1 MATVQLPSAAPR
13 AAPRSSM
20 VRLSLL
26 PPPLARPPPSDPSN
40 RGGPAPELA
49 LQPEISGAL
58 ADHEDQ
64 VARQPFAL
72 HAWLA
77 YLRALQD
84 PSHPVAAT
92 REASA
97 AVFERALAAL
107 PRSYKLWKLRLD
119 ATYAREVRGQ
129 RPDARA
135 FRVLAELYERALAQL
150 PTMPRLWLDYAAL
163 LRETRAVTATRRV
176 FDRALRALPVTQHHR
191 VWAPYLAFV
200 REVGV
205 PQTAIQVYRRY
216 LMLEPTK
223 REEFVEYL
231 VSIRHYEEASRQLV
245 ALIESLTSS
254 AEAARGTTHRLWMQL
269 CDMVSQHPDRVAAT
283 LDVEA
288 ILRSGIA
295 LFSDEVGRLWC
306 ALATYFIRLGMF
318 ESARDIYEEGI
329 RSVMTVRDFSMIYDA
344 YVKFIEAMLTAEMDL
359 ASGQEQPQG
368 SDDDEEEEDDINH
381 QEQVDRLLKVYEDVA
396 DRRPMLLNSV
406 LLRQNPHNVREW
418 EKRVELQKD
427 DAQKVIRTFA
437 EAVKTI
443 DPARS
448 GGRLPA
454 LWVQFAKFYESHK
467 DLTNARAIFRKAV
480 AVEYRNAA
488 ELAEV
493 QCEWAEME
501 LRHDNFDEALELV
514 RNACAVPET
523 VTFRLRKRQALTAS
537 DKLHQNG
544 KLWELRVDLE
554 ESLGDVAS
562 TRSAYDEAFELK
574 IATPQMILQYAAYLE
589 ENKYFEESFRVFE
602 RGLSLF
608 PRFPHAAEIWKA
620 YLTKFVARYGGAK
633 MERARDLHEQAI
645 KAAPAKSVKVFY
657 EKYAALEESHGL
669 LRNVMTIYE
678 RAADAVLEEERLDVY
693 LAHVKK
699 AQKFFGV
706 AKVREVYARGVANL
720 PDKYV
725 APLCLKFAA
734 METKLG
740 EFERAR
746 AIYAH
751 AAQFC
756 DPRKHEAN
764 FWQVWHA
771 FEVAH
776 GSEHSFLEMLRIK
789 RSVVA
794 QYSQVNYVASGTE
807 GEQASTGVTGMV
819 PANEQPSSAKPTEDP
834 MSALEAQLDDGQP
847 SIIKKRKLERPDGDD
862 EVDRVVRQKQEEV
875 VVHVENEEEIDLDD
889 EDEDEEGDGSVDE
902 IEECAVP
909 STLLSGK

>member
-1 MATVQLPSAAPR
+1 MDT
-13 AAPRSSM
+13 
-20 VRLSLL
+20 
-26 PPPLARPPPSDPSN
+26 
-40 RGGPAPELA
+40 
-49 LQPEISGAL
+49 SGAFQ
-58 ADHEDQ
+58 DNEEE
-64 VARQPFAL
+64 VTRQPFAVQ
-72 HAWLA
+72 AWLG
-77 YLRALQD
+77 YLRALHD
-84 PSHPVAAT
+84 SSLSRESLAAA
-92 REASA
+92 RFS
-97 AVFERALAAL
+97 VFERALQAL
-107 PRSYKLWKLRLD
+107 PRSYKLWKLFLD
-119 ATYAREVRGQ
+119 EKYAREVRGA
-129 RPDARA
+129 RPDAPA
-135 FRVLAELYERALAQL
+135 FGALAALYERALTQL
-150 PTMPRLWLDYAAL
+150 GTMPRLWLDYLKL
-163 LRETRAVTATRRV
+163 LREMRAVTTTRRV
-176 FDRALRALPVTQHHR
+176 FDRALRALPITQHHR

-200 REVGV
+200 KEIGV
-205 PQTAIQVYRRY
+205 PHTAIRVYRRY
-216 LMLEPTK
+216 LMLEPSK

-245 ALIESLTSS
+245 ALIESLAGNT
-254 AEAARGTTHRLWMQL
+254 ATARGTTHRLWMQL

-306 ALATYFIRLGMF
+306 SLATYFVRLGMF

-359 ASGQEQPQG
+359 ASGQEEPQD
-368 SDDDEEEEDDINH
+368 SDEEEDEEDDGVNH

-418 EKRVELQKD
+418 EKRVELQKQ

-437 EAVKTI
+437 EAVKTV

-448 GGRLPA
+448 GGRLPS
-454 LWVQFAKFYESHK
+454 LWIKFAKFYESHE
-467 DLTNARAIFRKAV
+467 DLKNARAIFRKAA

-493 QCEWAEME
+493 YCEWTEME
-501 LRHDNFDEALELV
+501 LRHENFEEALELV
-514 RNACAVPET
+514 RNACAVPES
-523 VTFRLRKRQALTAS
+523 VTARLRKRQALTAS

-544 KLWELRVDLE
+544 KLWSLRVDLE

-562 TRSAYDEAFELK
+562 TRAAYDDAFELK
-574 IATPQMILQYAAYLE
+574 IATPQMVLQYAAYLE

-602 RGLSLF
+602 RGLALF
-608 PRFPHAAEIWKA
+608 PRFPHAGEIWQA

-645 KAAPAKSVKVFY
+645 KAAPAKSVKQFY
-657 EKYAALEESHGL
+657 EKYAALEEAHGL

-678 RAADAVLEEERLDVY
+678 RAADAVPEEEQLDVFRAY
-693 LAHVKK
+693 VKK

-706 AKVREVYARGVANL
+706 VKVREVYARGVARL
-720 PDKYV
+720 PDKFV
-725 APLCLKFAA
+725 APLCLQFAA
-734 METKLG
+734 MEAKLG

-751 AAQFC
+751 ASQFC
-756 DPRKHEAN
+756 DPRRHEAD

-794 QYSQVNYVASGTE
+794 QYSQVNYVAAEIAPE
-807 GEQASTGVTGMV
+807 GEEEAPSTGVAGMV
-819 PANEQPSSAKPTEDP
+819 AATDNASKPSADP
-834 MSALEAQLDDGQP
+834 MSALEAALDGEKQADAP
-847 SIIKKRKLERPDGDD
+847 STKKRKLERDDDGED
-862 EVDRVVRQKQEEV
+862 EEDRTVRQKQDE
-875 VVHVENEEEIDLDD
+875 VVHVANEEEIDLDD
-889 EDEDEEGDGSVDE
+889 EDEDADEGEGVGDVDMDDVEER
-902 IEECAVP
+902 AVP
-909 STLLSGK
+909 STLLGGK